1 MGEEFLD
8 NKNIPRKTYTEV
20 FYEQLSLYLAIGMTL
35 TEYFEED
42 CMLTKYYRQAY
53 RIKQENEDYSAWLQG
68 IYIYKA
74 LNCALYNNPP
84 FMKRGREALQYFDKP
99 ITAQQNSEM
108 HNEQEKALKQEEADA
123 RMGVWMSNFVNM
135 YKDI

>member
-8 NKNIPRKTYTEV
+8 NNSPRKTYTEV
-20 FYEQLSLYLAIGMTL
+20 FYEQLPLYLAIGMSL
-35 TEYFEED
+35 AEYFEGD

-53 RIKQENEDYSAWLQG
+53 RIKQENDDYNAWLQG

-84 FMKRGREALQYFDKP
+84 LMKRGREALQYFDKP
-99 ITAQQNSEM
+99 ITAQVSSEM
-108 HNEQEKALKQEEADA
+108 QSEQENVLKQEEADA